1 MPVSITEYIDELDLD
16 LLTHLQDN
24 GRKSFTDIA
33 KALGVSIGTV
43 RNRLTRMLA
52 NNTLGIMGRVNPH
65 HFGFDAAATIF
76 VSVQPQHLEEAAAE
90 IAELPEVSWLA
101 IVTGEFGL
109 AVDVMC
115 RDVNHLTD
123 LIVNRLPKVVGV
135 KDIQTAFILRRYTIK
150 QPHLDLVRPGAIPDE
165 E

>member
-1 MPVSITEYIDELDLD
+1 VPVSITEYIDELDLD

-52 NNTLGIMGRVNPH
+52 NNTLGIMGRANPH
-65 HFGFDAAATIF
+65 HVGFDAPATIF

-101 IVTGEFGL
+101 IVTGEFDL

-115 RDVNHLTD
+115 RDVDHLTD

-135 KDIQTAFILRRYTIK
+135 KDIQTMYTLRIHTVK
-150 QPHLDLVRPGAIPDE
+150 QPD
-165 E
+165 